1 MAIPQEVKEQITVE
15 DIETLINEREDLTNW
30 NNSRLDSE
38 RSKAVNSFMTNTMP
52 SHIEKAVKEK
62 EEAIRAELN
71 PKKSPAEIEIEN
83 LKRRLDEKELAEKN
97 AKLETLIIAETSK
110 AGVPTEI
117 LDFVKPSLLG
127 QSEEDVLEKLTNFKV
142 VWDKVSEKVIDA
154 DMNKSKRTPGQKARG
169 KIDSFDNAMKT
180 GDTRTALRS
189 LLGDL

>member
-1 MAIPQEVKEQITVE
+1 MAITQEMKEQITVE
-15 DIETLINEREDLTNW
+15 DIETLINEREDLQSW

-38 RSKAVNSFMTNTMP
+38 RSKAVNSFMTNSMP
-52 SHIEKAVKEK
+52 AHIEKAVKEK

-71 PKKSPAEIEIEN
+71 PKKSPAEIEIEA

-97 AKLETLIIAETSK
+97 AKLETLIVAETSK

-127 QSEEDVLEKLTNFKV
+127 NSEEEVLDKLTNFKV

-154 DMNKSKRTPGQKARG
+154 DMNKSRRTPGQKAKG

>member
-1 MAIPQEVKEQITVE
+1 MAIPQEIKEQITVE

-62 EEAIRAELN
+62 EEAIKAELN

-110 AGVPTEI
+110 AGVPNEI

>member
-1 MAIPQEVKEQITVE
+1 MAIPQEMKEQITVE
-15 DIETLINEREDLTNW
+15 DIEALINEREDLTSW

-38 RSKAVNSFMTNTMP
+38 RSKAVNSFMTNSMP
-52 SHIEKAVKEK
+52 AHIEKAVKEK

-71 PKKSPAEIEIEN
+71 PKKSPAEIEIEA

-97 AKLETLIIAETSK
+97 AKLETLIVAETSK

-127 QSEEDVLEKLTNFKV
+127 KSEEEVLDKLTNFKV

-154 DMNKSKRTPGQKARG
+154 DMNKSRRTPGQKARG
-169 KIDSFDNAMKT
+169 KVDSFDNAMKT
-180 GDTRTALRS
+180 GDTRTAIRS

>member
-1 MAIPQEVKEQITVE
+1 MAIPEEIKKDITAE
-15 DIETLINEREDLTNW
+15 DIESLIKEREDLTSW
-30 NNSRLDSE
+30 SNSRLDSE

-83 LKRRLDEKELAEKN
+83 LKRRLDEKELAEKT
-97 AKLETLIIAETSK
+97 AKLETLIVAETSK

-154 DMNKSKRTPGQKARG
+154 DMNKSKRTPGQKAKG
-169 KIDSFDNAMKT
+169 KVDSFDNAIKT